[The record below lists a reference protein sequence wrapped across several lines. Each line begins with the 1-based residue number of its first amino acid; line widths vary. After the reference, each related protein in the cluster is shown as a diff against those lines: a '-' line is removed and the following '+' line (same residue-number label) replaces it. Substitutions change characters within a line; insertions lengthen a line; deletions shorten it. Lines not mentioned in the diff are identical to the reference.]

1 MPSWFPWIF
10 IGGIIF
16 IILSFSG
23 AKYKQKEYKSIQFLQ
38 DFISGAILV
47 GFVGVLMPDMFPTM
61 ELPSQFPVNLTAGV
75 ISLGSSSDL
84 DLQVGPPRLVGR

>member
-10 IGGIIF
+10 VGGIIF
-16 IILSFSG
+16 IVLSFFG

-47 GFVGVLMPDMFPTM
+47 GFVGVLMPDMFPIM
-61 ELPSQFPVNLTAGV
+61 ELPTQFPVNLTSGV
-75 ISLGSSSDL
+75 MNLGSSSDL